1 MIDLLASLNSNAAGL
16 TALLT
21 AVMMLATVVY
31 ALLTAV
37 LVRETRRMREAQTE
51 PRIEIVAAPLEQ
63 SINVFTLQVRNIG
76 PGPAHDVLFALSGKK
91 SSAGE
96 TELIKD
102 FSKSQ
107 FLVTGLNYLGPGR
120 HLRSGFTQI
129 NQNFAEKIKAELVV
143 RTSYRSSTGKLYN
156 DEILIN
162 FAEYE
167 GYGQLGRE
175 PTYAIAQS
183 MEKLER
189 HVGWLVTGF
198 KKLPVDLYTRE
209 DREQEAREREEFLAG
224 IEARDDDKDPNQSLQ
239 PTGLASGET
248 GG

>member
-1 MIDLLASLNSNAAGL
+1 
-16 TALLT
+16 
-21 AVMMLATVVY
+21 MMLATVVY
-31 ALLTAV
+31 AFLTAV

-63 SINVFTLQVRNIG
+63 SINIFILQVRNIG
-76 PGPAHDVLFALSGKK
+76 PGPAHDISFSLSGKK

-96 TELIKD
+96 IELIKD

-107 FLVTGLNYLGPGR
+107 FLITGLNYLGPGR

-129 NQNFAEKIKAELVV
+129 NQNFVEKIKAELVV
-143 RTSYRSSTGKLYN
+143 QTSYRSSTGKLYN

-162 FAEYE
+162 FSEYE

-183 MEKLER
+183 IEKLER

-198 KKLPVDLYTRE
+198 KKLPVDLYTGK
-209 DREQEAREREEFLAG
+209 DREQEARAREKFRADVA
-224 IEARDDDKDPNQSLQ
+224 ARDDDIDPNHSLQ
-239 PTGLASGET
+239 PTALVSDEPGS
-248 GG
+248 